1 MKEMMSK
8 EYFQK
13 EEAYQMTMYYVRKML
28 NKALISPQEY
38 DAIDRLMRQN
48 ISQYM
53 CHTMSTYKWIYI
65 DIRALMY

>member
-28 NKALISPQEY
+28 NKSLISPQEY
-38 DAIDRLMRQN
+38 DAIDRLMRQK
-48 ISQYM
+48 
-53 CHTMSTYKWIYI
+53 YKPIYVPYNEHI
-65 DIRALMY
+65 

>member
-28 NKALISPQEY
+28 NKALISLQEY
-38 DAIDRLMRQN
+38 DAIDRLMRQK
-48 ISQYM
+48 
-53 CHTMSTYKWIYI
+53 YKPIYVPYNEHI
-65 DIRALMY
+65 